1 LGFKMLF
8 PVQIFYRGDNLMVNN
23 NRRKISF
30 EKILI
35 VNTIVSALIGALVV
49 LCLGGYRGGEEDRI
63 VFSGNP
69 AFAALGA
76 QEESVIQAI
85 KLLKP
90 SVVNID
96 TYVAAQ
102 DYFGQG
108 GEGIGSG
115 IVIRENG
122 YILTN
127 RHVIRDAT
135 NITVTMDN
143 GKKFAGELV
152 NAHPDYDLAII
163 KINASGLKVAKL
175 GDSDKVKLG
184 QTAIAIGNPL
194 HFSWTVT
201 LGVIS
206 ALERDIDAGSSAAIY
221 RGLIQTDAAIN
232 PGNSGG
238 PLINTSGEVIGIN
251 TLVFSGTETTVA
263 QGLGFAIPINIV
275 KKVVNDLIEGGSSTS
290 SSSRPWIGIKL
301 QNVTKQTAQQWGF
314 PASSGILIV
323 NVIANS
329 PAQRAGLT
337 PGDIIV
343 EANGK
348 TVKKYDDLIS
358 VLSPLGSGTAVD
370 LGVWHDGRK
379 VSREIILESL
389 SQ

>member
-1 LGFKMLF
+1 M
-8 PVQIFYRGDNLMVNN
+8 NN
-23 NRRKISF
+23 NKMKIGF

-35 VNTIVSALIGALVV
+35 INTIVSALIGGLVV
-49 LCLGGYRGGEEDRI
+49 LFLGGYISDDSDRI
-63 VFSGNP
+63 TFTGNP
-69 AFAALGA
+69 AYALGS
-76 QEESVIQAI
+76 QEQAVIDAV
-85 KLLKP
+85 KSLKP

-115 IVIRENG
+115 IILRENG

-135 NITVTMDN
+135 NITVTLDN
-143 GKKFAGELV
+143 GKKFSGELV

-163 KINASGLKVAKL
+163 KINANGLKVAKL
-175 GDSDKVKLG
+175 GNSDKVKLG
-184 QTAIAIGNPL
+184 QAAIAIGNPL

-206 ALERDIDAGSSAAIY
+206 ALERDIDAGSSSAIY

-238 PLINTSGEVIGIN
+238 PLINTAGEVVGVN
-251 TLVFSGTETTVA
+251 TLIFSGTETTVA
-263 QGLGFAIPINIV
+263 QGLGFAIPINIA
-275 KKVVNDLIEGGSSTS
+275 KKVAGELIDGAGTTS
-290 SSSRPWIGIKL
+290 NSSRPWIGIKL
-301 QNVTKQTAQQWGF
+301 NNVTKQMAQQWGF
-314 PASSGILIV
+314 PTSSGVLIV

-329 PAQRAGLT
+329 PAQRAGLA

-343 EANGK
+343 GANGT
-348 TVKKYDDLIS
+348 TVKSYDDLLS
-358 VLSPLGSGTAVD
+358 VLGPLGPGASVELA
-370 LGVWHDGRK
+370 VWHDGRK
-379 VSREIILESL
+379 VTREIILEAL